1 MILGQED
8 LLEKGMASHTS
19 ILAWKI
25 PWTEETGGL
34 QSMEPES
41 DMTEQLTLHLF
52 NRGHRG
58 FWEVLCQQT
67 PKSPAT
73 MAKEGCRVGPIT
85 SLQLF
90 SLILGYC
97 RLPYEEC
104 LLIIH
109 LLEA

>member
-1 MILGQED
+1 
-8 LLEKGMASHTS
+8 MASHIS

-41 DMTEQLTLHLF
+41 DMTEQLTLQFF

-73 MAKEGCRVGPIT
+73 TAKEGCRVGPVT
-85 SLQLF
+85 SLRLF
-90 SLILGYC
+90 SLSLGQY
-97 RLPYEEC
+97 RLP
-104 LLIIH
+104 
-109 LLEA
+109 